1 MMCTPS
7 PLISMGTQQTE
18 VMRSG
23 DRHRGQAGCRRD
35 SSCMSVGWEGPSS
48 PAYSCYT
55 PPPLPDHSEC
65 GPAGQEPDGDG
76 DQRRVQ
82 LLCTLWGGMYTCTCK
97 HGNNTPNRRSPSQ
110 SINEF
115 LVLVLFTLSVSVMY
129 FASTYRMRC
138 TPESCICCRLWLE
151 PWQSIASYAR
161 DVWVDS
167 TTIVCGWWC
176 AWAARITGKGDQPQQ
191 ECMCVCVLARAATN
205 GGETH
210 SPYVCMCLCM
220 NAQKC
225 TRSVPTV

>member
-82 LLCTLWGGMYTCTCK
+82 LLCTLWGGMYTCTCQ

-110 SINEF
+110 SINE
-115 LVLVLFTLSVSVMY
+115 
-129 FASTYRMRC
+129 C
-138 TPESCICCRLWLE
+138 SCSLHFICVCYVFC
-151 PWQSIASYAR
+151 IHVSYALYTR
-161 DVWVDS
+161 VLYLLQIVVGAMTKHCKLCERCVGGFDHHCVWL
-167 TTIVCGWWC
+167 
-176 AWAARITGKGDQPQQ
+176 
-191 ECMCVCVLARAATN
+191 MVCVGCKNHR
-205 GGETH
+205 
-210 SPYVCMCLCM
+210 
-220 NAQKC
+220 
-225 TRSVPTV
+225 